1 MNSCNHLVCV
11 RCMTFNHAPYIVD
24 AMNGFTMQ
32 QTTFPFVCT
41 IVDDASTDGEQ
52 EIIRNYL
59 HENFDLKDNSIVRNE
74 ETDDYVLC
82 FAQHKMNKNCYF
94 AVLWLKFN
102 HYSIKKAK
110 KPYLVEWD
118 NNAKYI
124 AMCEGDDY
132 WIDPLKLQKQFNF
145 MEAHPEYSLCFHAN
159 YELFPSGEKKIYKPK
174 ELKEQYSPDDVILGG
189 GGFMATCSMF
199 YRGKYLL
206 NEGKPDFLR
215 NCPIGD
221 LPLMLYYVAKGNIG
235 YIDEVMSVY
244 RRIVPGSWSI
254 RQNGIRAQ
262 FKHYKASLKMY
273 DEYDKY
279 TGYKYHHTIL
289 KRKKQRRK
297 VFLKSLLKIL
307 LKRYVKKEFIN
318 PLISKGH

>member
-1 MNSCNHLVCV
+1 MNQNNYIVCV

-59 HENFDLKDNSIVRNE
+59 QENFDLEDQTVVRNE
-74 ETDDYVLC
+74 ETEDYVLC
-82 FAQHKMNKNCYF
+82 FAQHKTNKNCYF
-94 AVLWLKFN
+94 AVLWLKYN
-102 HYSIKKAK
+102 HYKKK
-110 KPYLVEWD
+110 SKSPYIVEW
-118 NNAKYI
+118 NENVKYKAI
-124 AMCEGDDY
+124 CEGDDY
-132 WIDPLKLQKQFNF
+132 WIDPLKLQKQFDC
-145 MEAHPEYSLCFHAN
+145 METHPEYSLCFHAN

-199 YRGKYLL
+199 YRSEYLL
-206 NEGKPDFLR
+206 NEDRPDFWKH
-215 NCPIGD
+215 CPIGD
-221 LPLMLYYVAKGNIG
+221 LPSMLYFVTKGKFG
-235 YIDEVMSVY
+235 YINEVMSVY
-244 RRIVPGSWSI
+244 RRIVPGSWST
-254 RQNGIRAQ
+254 RQNGIMAQ
-262 FKHYKASLKMY
+262 IKHYKASLKMY

-297 VFLKSLLKIL
+297 IFLKSLLKIL
-307 LKRYVKKEFIN
+307 LKRYVNKEFVKS
-318 PLISKGH
+318 PISTGN